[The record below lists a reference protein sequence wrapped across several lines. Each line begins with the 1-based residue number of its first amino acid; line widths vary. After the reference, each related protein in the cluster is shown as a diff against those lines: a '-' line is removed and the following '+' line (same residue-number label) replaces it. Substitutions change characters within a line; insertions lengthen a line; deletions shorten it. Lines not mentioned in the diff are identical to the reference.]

1 MQIIAHDDRT
11 DHRERRLIL
20 SGEAAAAMRITHSHH
35 HSHTAAGTAGTPGR
49 RGHMSVHE
57 QDGSYPRPLLR
68 RDRWS
73 SLDGVWEFG
82 YDDGD
87 VGERE
92 AWFALPR
99 TESEGAGSAV
109 GAGAADAASP
119 RAAGGGPFG
128 RSITV
133 PFPPEAPASG
143 IGETAPH
150 RVVWYRRAVPHATLA
165 AAPGERALIHFGAV
179 DHRARVWLDGRLV
192 AEHVG
197 GQSPFT
203 ADVTDAVASGARAS
217 GARASGADGDVRDGH
232 VRDEHVLVVRAEDDP
247 ADLAQPRGKQD
258 WQDRPHAVWYERTT
272 GIWQTVWAE
281 TVPAQHVA
289 ELAWTPD
296 PARGVLAEVALAR
309 TPERPVTLEITLA
322 LGGVELAATSVTVGT
337 ARARVEVLIPAL
349 ANGIDREELLWRPE
363 SPTLLDARVV
373 LRSSPDGTA
382 LDTVHSYVGLRSASV
397 GGGAFLLNDRPY
409 YVRSVLNQGY
419 RPETLLAS
427 RGSDE
432 LRREV
437 ELIKAMG
444 FNAVR
449 VHQKSEDPRF
459 LHWADR
465 LGLLVW
471 GETGAAYEY
480 SAHAV
485 ELLTREWLDLVRRD
499 RSHPSVVTWVPIN
512 ESWGA
517 SDIALDPAQRA
528 FSVALANLTRA
539 VDPSRPVVSNEGW
552 EHTDSDILGVHDYSS
567 DPAVL
572 TARYG
577 SREDFAALLAGPGPQ
592 GRRLSLTPAQTARH
606 ASGHAPLMI
615 TEFGGLSLRPDP
627 GTFSYTHT
635 TSTADYTALLRTLF
649 AALHSSPL
657 VAGFCYTQFM
667 DTAQET
673 NGLAYDDGRPKLP
686 LETIRAIV
694 TGEPEKPTSPPA
706 T

>member
-1 MQIIAHDDRT
+1 
-11 DHRERRLIL
+11 
-20 SGEAAAAMRITHSHH
+20 
-35 HSHTAAGTAGTPGR
+35 
-49 RGHMSVHE
+49 
-57 QDGSYPRPLLR
+57 
-68 RDRWS
+68 
-73 SLDGVWEFG
+73 
-82 YDDGD
+82 
-87 VGERE
+87 
-92 AWFALPR
+92 
-99 TESEGAGSAV
+99 
-109 GAGAADAASP
+109 
-119 RAAGGGPFG
+119 
-128 RSITV
+128 
-133 PFPPEAPASG
+133 
-143 IGETAPH
+143 
-150 RVVWYRRAVPHATLA
+150 VVWYRRTIPHATLVT
-165 AAPGERALIHFGAV
+165 APGERALIHFGAV
-179 DHRARVWLDGRLV
+179 DHRARVWLDGQLV

-203 ADVTDAVASGARAS
+203 ADVTDALRPGATA
-217 GARASGADGDVRDGH
+217 
-232 VRDEHVLVVRAEDDP
+232 HVLVVRAEDDP

-258 WQDRPHAVWYERTT
+258 WRDRPHAVWYERTT

-281 TVPAQHVA
+281 TVPAQRVA

-322 LGGVELAATSVTVGT
+322 RGGVELAATSVTVGT

-363 SPTLLDARVV
+363 TPTLLDATVV
-373 LRSSPDGTA
+373 LRSPSDGAA

-409 YVRSVLNQGY
+409 YVRSVLNQGD

-539 VDPSRPVVSNEGW
+539 VDPSRPVISNEGW

-577 SREDFAALLAGPGPQ
+577 SREGFAALLAGPGPQ

-606 ASGHAPLMI
+606 TSGHAPLML
-615 TEFGGLSLRPDP
+615 TEFGGLSLQADP
-627 GTFSYTHT
+627 SDFSYTR
-635 TSTADYTALLRTLF
+635 TSSDSDYAALLRALF
-649 AALHSSPL
+649 SSLHSSPL

-673 NGLAYDDGRPKLP
+673 NGLLYDDGRPKLP
-686 LETIRAIV
+686 LATLHSIV
-694 TGEPEKPTSPPA
+694 TGTPLPPNEPPA
-706 T
+706 ST